1 MTEIG
6 TGSLHARVG
15 GQDKGSLNG
24 STTSSRPWSLSTVH
38 SCSYLTSSGFSPTL
52 SSSAVL
58 ASSSAQA
65 PVQTPAVVGSASP
78 CNNDSTRRLALAAQI
93 APPPLLM
100 RSASSSASLCSISS
114 YGATSSSSSSSGSHG
129 SSSSPVLSDVPP
141 TPNGS
146 YSFLPDGPSR
156 ATNRMDE
163 PSASELD
170 RQLSLYRGE

>member
-24 STTSSRPWSLSTVH
+24 STTSSRPWSLSKVH

-65 PVQTPAVVGSASP
+65 PVQTPAPSSFD
-78 CNNDSTRRLALAAQI
+78 NDSTRRLALAAQI

-141 TPNGS
+141 MPNGS
-146 YSFLPDGPSR
+146 YSFLQDGPSR